1 VASRVPNWLARG
13 LHSVIP
19 HTVNRQ
25 LTQQEI
31 DAVFRKVKGQPDDAK
46 RKAIVFDFR
55 RPDRIA
61 KSQVR
66 AIHMLHENFVRNLA
80 SSLSAYLRSYLTVNL
95 ISVEQLSYGE
105 FIEALPS
112 PTCLVSLSLRPYD
125 GSALIEL
132 NPSLIFP
139 IIEII
144 LGGKGRAGGNI
155 KREITEIEQS
165 LLETLF
171 RIVLNDLKEAWKGVT
186 MIDFKIE
193 AVATEPQML
202 QILAPNEAVVAV
214 SIEIR
219 LGDCSGTLNLAIPS
233 INIKMIGQKFDQQ
246 WSLRKTEPTEA
257 EQQRVLKLI
266 RGASVRLD
274 ARLNGPR
281 LLVKDLLEI
290 EAGDVLRFDHRLDQ
304 VLECDINGKGKFLGR
319 LVNSNQ
325 KKAFLIDSMP
335 EMRD

>member
-1 VASRVPNWLARG
+1 M
-13 LHSVIP
+13 
-19 HTVNRQ
+19 NRQ

-31 DAVFRKVKGQPDDAK
+31 DAVFQKVKGSAGDPAK
-46 RKAIVFDFR
+46 KAVAFDFR

-66 AIHMLHENFVRNLA
+66 AIHLLHENFVRNLA

-105 FIEALPS
+105 FLEGLPS

-125 GSALIEL
+125 GNALIEL

-144 LGGKGRAGGNI
+144 LGGKGRAAGSL
-155 KREITEIEQS
+155 KREITEIEQH

-171 RIVLNDLKEAWKGVT
+171 RIILNDLKEAWKGVT
-186 MIDFKIE
+186 LIDFKIE

-214 SIEIR
+214 GIEIR
-219 LGDCSGTLNLAIPS
+219 IGESSGTLNLAIPS
-233 INIKMIGQKFDQQ
+233 INIKMIGQKFEQQ
-246 WSLRKTEPTEA
+246 WSLRKTDPTEA
-257 EQQRVLKLI
+257 EQQRILKLI
-266 RGASVRLD
+266 RGSEASLD

-281 LLVKDLLEI
+281 LLVRDLLQVEV
-290 EAGDVLRFDHRLDQ
+290 GDLLRFDHRLDQ
-304 VLECDINGKGKFLGR
+304 PLECEINGRTKFRGR
-319 LVNSNQ
+319 VVNSNQ
-325 KKAFLIDSMP
+325 KKAFLIEAMP
-335 EMRD
+335 EQN

>member
-1 VASRVPNWLARG
+1 M
-13 LHSVIP
+13 
-19 HTVNRQ
+19 TRQ

-31 DAVFRKVKGQPDDAK
+31 DAVFQKVKGTTNDLSK
-46 RKAIVFDFR
+46 KAVAFDFR

-66 AIHMLHENFVRNLA
+66 AIHLLHENFVRNLA

-105 FIEALPS
+105 FLEGLPS

-125 GSALIEL
+125 GNAIIEM

-144 LGGKGRAGGNI
+144 LGGKGRGAANI
-155 KREITEIEQS
+155 KREITEIEQH

-186 MIDFKIE
+186 LIDFKIE
-193 AVATEPQML
+193 AVATEPQIL

-214 SIEIR
+214 GIEIR
-219 LGDCSGTLNLAIPS
+219 IGENSGTLNLAIPS

-246 WSLRKTEPTEA
+246 WNLRKTDPTEA

-266 RGASVRLD
+266 RNAEAELS
-274 ARLNGPR
+274 ARLRGPK
-281 LLVKDLLEI
+281 LLIRDLLEI
-290 EAGDVLRFDHRLDQ
+290 EPGDLLRLDYRVDQ
-304 VLECDINGKGKFLGR
+304 LLDCDINGKAKFRGR
-319 LVNSNQ
+319 VVNSNR
-325 KKAFLIDSMP
+325 KKAFLVETMP
-335 EMRD
+335 EQQ

>member
-1 VASRVPNWLARG
+1 V
-13 LHSVIP
+13 
-19 HTVNRQ
+19 TRQ

-31 DAVFRKVKGQPDDAK
+31 DAVFQKVKGTTNDLSK
-46 RKAIVFDFR
+46 KATAFDFR

-66 AIHMLHENFVRNLA
+66 AIHLLHENFVRNLA

-105 FIEALPS
+105 FLEGLPS

-125 GSALIEL
+125 GNAIIEM

-144 LGGKGRAGGNI
+144 LGGKGRGAGNI
-155 KREITEIEQS
+155 KREITEIEQH

-186 MIDFKIE
+186 LIDFKIE
-193 AVATEPQML
+193 AVATEPQIL

-214 SIEIR
+214 GIEIR
-219 LGDCSGTLNLAIPS
+219 IGENSGTLNLAIPS

-246 WSLRKTEPTEA
+246 WNLRKTDPTEA

-266 RGASVRLD
+266 RNAETELS
-274 ARLNGPR
+274 ARLRGPK
-281 LLVKDLLEI
+281 LLIRDLLEI
-290 EAGDVLRFDHRLDQ
+290 EPGDLLRLDYRVDQ
-304 VLECDINGKGKFLGR
+304 LLDCDINGKPKFRGR
-319 LVNSNQ
+319 VVNSNR
-325 KKAFLIDSMP
+325 KKAFLVETMP
-335 EMRD
+335 EVE